1 MATILENFKYKE
13 IELIKAS
20 NDILKGYGVLVK
32 ENYKDYPTIWRNNP
46 LDTNIVGS
54 YLPILDVID
63 NTFKI
68 SKLQEVIN
76 YDNTNNRIKVSA
88 YPWHDHFT
96 NFKEFFYLTNY
107 LDRDLIN
114 LVSYIEADNDESLVN
129 LNKIHISI
137 KTVDEKESDETKS
150 EDNTSSDLIN
160 FEEVLYQQKYST
172 ENFAESETKYNKE
185 YLLTN
190 ILLAGSVLSSIGF
203 ITSKLLLK

>member
-1 MATILENFKYKE
+1 M
-13 IELIKAS
+13 
-20 NDILKGYGVLVK
+20 
-32 ENYKDYPTIWRNNP
+32 
-46 LDTNIVGS
+46 
-54 YLPILDVID
+54 
-63 NTFKI
+63 
-68 SKLQEVIN
+68 
-76 YDNTNNRIKVSA
+76 
-88 YPWHDHFT
+88 
-96 NFKEFFYLTNY
+96 
-107 LDRDLIN
+107 
-114 LVSYIEADNDESLVN
+114 
-129 LNKIHISI
+129 SI